1 MLTFREAD
9 LFPELS
15 TNRSETWRGVRLWCG
30 LSRNAVVNWRTPL
43 VTYYEFIVSEKQCEF
58 SETMSVLGCICV
70 VFWHRLRKITC
81 ILWDDDW
88 GHGEVG
94 LLCVMIVGQIS
105 RHAPLTRDNREGYR
119 GYLRDFSSGTM
130 SKSCDCVCEFELSVC
145 LEMIRWQ
152 DGGEF

>member
-1 MLTFREAD
+1 MVVWFVQKCDRD
-9 LFPELS
+9 LE
-15 TNRSETWRGVRLWCG
+15 RSI
-30 LSRNAVVNWRTPL
+30 SPL

-58 SETMSVLGCICV
+58 SETMSVLGCIV
-70 VFWHRLRKITC
+70 LFSGIVSEKLPLFYETMTE
-81 ILWDDDW
+81 
-88 GHGEVG
+88 GNGEVG

-105 RHAPLTRDNREGYR
+105 RLAPLTRDDREGYR

-152 DGGEF
+152 DGVEFLKKRKSFKF